1 MWTDSQTARYT
12 DARQQM
18 VETQLRRRGIR
29 DERVLQAMLR
39 VPRHEFV
46 LPEFREQSYEDRPLP
61 IGEEQ
66 TISQPYIVAIML
78 EALALTPSDVVLE
91 VGTGCGYLTALLSQ
105 LCRHV
110 YSMELHQSW
119 RSKPRRFCK
128 SWDIANTTVSGW
140 RWVTRIRRNSHLT
153 KLSSS
158 QRQPRRFPKP
168 LFDQLAEAG
177 RMVIPVGPPEAQQLQ
192 FVRKQSGNPVI
203 TVIEGCRF
211 VPLLSPS
218 VKETNYWLNPS

>member
-1 MWTDSQTARYT
+1 MWADSQTARYT

-29 DERVLQAMLR
+29 DERVLQAMLH

-46 LPEFREQSYEDRPLP
+46 LQEFREQSYEDRPLP

-105 LCRHV
+105 LCQHV
-110 YSMELHQSW
+110 YSMELHPSLAQQAQAILQKLGY
-119 RSKPRRFCK
+119 R
-128 SWDIANTTVSGW
+128 NTTVLVGDG
-140 RWVTRIRRNSHLT
+140 
-153 KLSSS
+153 S
-158 QRQPRRFPKP
+158 QGFAEKP
-168 LFDQLAEAG
+168 PYQAIVVSAAAAKIPEPLLDQLAEAG
-177 RMVIPVGPPEAQQLQ
+177 SMVIPVGPPEAQQLQ
-192 FVRKQSGNPVI
+192 LVRKQSGNPVI

-211 VPLLSPS
+211 VPLLSPR
-218 VKETNYWLNPS
+218 

>member
-18 VETQLRRRGIR
+18 VETQLRRRGVR
-29 DERVLQAMLR
+29 DERVLQAMSS
-39 VPRHEFV
+39 VQRHEFV
-46 LPEFREQSYEDRPLP
+46 LPQYREQSYEDRPLP
-61 IGEEQ
+61 IREAQ

-78 EALALTPSDVVLE
+78 EAISLEPSDVVLE
-91 VGTGCGYLTALLSQ
+91 IGTGCGYLTALLSQ

-110 YSMELHQSW
+110 YSMELHQSLANQA
-119 RSKPRRFCK
+119 RAILHKQGYV
-128 SWDIANTTVSGW
+128 NTTVMLGDG
-140 RWVTRIRRNSHLT
+140 
-153 KLSSS
+153 S
-158 QRQPRRFPKP
+158 QGFAQCAPYQAIVVSAAAAAIPQP
-168 LFDQLAEAG
+168 LFEQLAEEG

-211 VPLLSPS
+211 VPLVSRGQ
-218 VKETNYWLNPS
+218 